1 VRRVRQRA
9 MLNAA
14 ADPSIPMIVE
24 RSSTLARP
32 AEEVWA
38 EVTTPSGIN
47 WELRPWLR
55 MTVPRRFR
63 TLSLQDV
70 ELGALVCRSWVLLL
84 GLVPFEY
91 DDLVLV
97 ERGPRLR
104 FLELSSTLA
113 TRMWQHERVVEPSAS
128 GCTLTDRVSFALRPG
143 LGRLPGLAATYGRAV
158 QVIFVHRHRRLEA
171 RYGAAATPPLPT

>member
-113 TRMWQHERVVEPSAS
+113 TRMWQHERVVEPSAPVAHS
-128 GCTLTDRVSFALRPG
+128 PTGCPSRFGPASVACRGS
-143 LGRLPGLAATYGRAV
+143 
-158 QVIFVHRHRRLEA
+158 RR
-171 RYGAAATPPLPT
+171 RTGAPCK